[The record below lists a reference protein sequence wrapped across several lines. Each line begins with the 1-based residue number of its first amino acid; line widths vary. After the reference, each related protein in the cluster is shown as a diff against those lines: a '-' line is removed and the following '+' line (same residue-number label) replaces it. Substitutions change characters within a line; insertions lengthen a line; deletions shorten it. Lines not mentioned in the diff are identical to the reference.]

1 MKKFI
6 KVLVFLSLGQVSLAF
21 SAEPYAKHDPSD
33 YFNRQPGNYLD
44 TRNCDISTYP
54 ISGEYAFNNL
64 GDNKN
69 CDFREDN
76 GPHTVLKIHSNKD
89 TCSVSVSRKFED
101 GIMNPFYSWS
111 DFTIG
116 IKVQKSRWDD
126 RSVQFGTVEQNQI
139 VLEIYQDTANPGKG
153 ESGVFTL
160 KGNTLIAES
169 NVNYFTAPVRCV
181 FQKIK

>member
-54 ISGEYAFNNL
+54 ISGEYAFNSL

-69 CDFREDN
+69 CDFGKDN
-76 GPHTVLKIHSNKD
+76 GPHDVLKIHSNKD

-116 IKVQKSRWDD
+116 IKVQKPKWDSP
-126 RSVQFGTVEQNQI
+126 SVEFGTVKQNQL
-139 VLEIYQDTANPGKG
+139 VLEIYHDTGLADKG

-169 NVNYFTAPVRCV
+169 NVNYFTVPVRCV

>member
-1 MKKFI
+1 
-6 KVLVFLSLGQVSLAF
+6 
-21 SAEPYAKHDPSD
+21 
-33 YFNRQPGNYLD
+33 
-44 TRNCDISTYP
+44 
-54 ISGEYAFNNL
+54 
-64 GDNKN
+64 
-69 CDFREDN
+69 
-76 GPHTVLKIHSNKD
+76 
-89 TCSVSVSRKFED
+89 
-101 GIMNPFYSWS
+101 MNPFYSWS

-169 NVNYFTAPVRCV
+169 NVNYFTVPVRCV